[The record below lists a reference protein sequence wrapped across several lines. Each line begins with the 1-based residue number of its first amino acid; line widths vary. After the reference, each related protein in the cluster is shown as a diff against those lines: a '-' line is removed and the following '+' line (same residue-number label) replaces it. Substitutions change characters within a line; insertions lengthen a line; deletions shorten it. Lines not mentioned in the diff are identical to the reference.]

1 MAESVGNSGTGM
13 KLHTKILLALVVG
26 ATTGITANLTMGGD
40 DPTVTWVNTYLAGP
54 VGQVF
59 LRMLFMIVMPLV
71 FSSIA
76 LGVAGLGDLSKVG
89 KVGGKAIG
97 YFLGTT
103 ALAAIFGLIIVSVF
117 RPGDSIPAE
126 VRTELMAT
134 FAEDAAG
141 KVEAQATGGFGIN
154 TFVNI
159 VTRNPVK
166 SAADT
171 DMLGIIFFGLIFGA
185 ALTQLKPERA
195 QPMLKFL
202 EALND
207 VVIVIVGMAMKLAPY
222 GVAGLIF
229 GVTSRF
235 GFALL
240 KPLGAYVLVVMSAL
254 LLHMFVNL
262 SVILKFVIKINPVVY
277 FSRIRAALITAFSTS
292 SSSATLP
299 AALKAAQDGLG
310 VPPRIAGFVLPLGS
324 TMCMNGTSIFE
335 GITVIFLCQ
344 VFGVDLSLGGMVIVI
359 VMSVITAVGAA
370 GVPGGSIPLLV
381 GILAMMGVPGEA
393 IAIVLGVDRILD
405 MTRTV
410 VNVASDISATVFVA
424 GSEGMWDASMVPKEA
439 VSAAA

>member
-1 MAESVGNSGTGM
+1 MSESIGGSGPGM
-13 KLHTKILLALVVG
+13 KLHTKILIALVVG
-26 ATTGITANLTMGGD
+26 ATAGIAANLTMGGD
-40 DPTVTWVNTYLAGP
+40 DPTVKFVNEYLAGP
-54 VGQVF
+54 IGQIF

-71 FSSIA
+71 FASIT
-76 LGVAGLGDLSKVG
+76 LGVAGLGDLKKVG

-103 ALAAIFGLIIVSVF
+103 FLAASFGLFVVNTF
-117 RPGDSIPAE
+117 RPGEGLAPE
-126 VRTELMAT
+126 VKTELMAT
-134 FAEDAAG
+134 YAEDAAG
-141 KVEAQATGGFGIN
+141 KIEAQQTGGFGIN

-166 SAADT
+166 SAVDT
-171 DMLGIIFFGLIFGA
+171 DMLGIIFFALVFGA
-185 ALTQLKPERA
+185 ALTQIKPERA
-195 QPMLKFL
+195 EPMIKFL
-202 EALND
+202 QALED
-207 VVIVIVGMAMKLAPY
+207 VVIKIVGMAMKIAPY

-240 KPLGAYVLVVMSAL
+240 KPLSAYVLVVMGAL
-254 LLHMFVNL
+254 LFHLFVNL
-262 SVILKFVIKINPVVY
+262 SLILRFVIGLNPLLY
-277 FSRIRAALITAFSTS
+277 FSRIKGAMVTAFSTS

-299 AALKAAQDGLG
+299 TALRAAEDGLG
-310 VPPRIAGFVLPLGS
+310 VPPKIAGFVLPLGS

-344 VFGVDLSLGGMVIVI
+344 VFGVDLSLGGMAIVI

-381 GILAMMGVPGEA
+381 GILTMMGVPGEG

-410 VNVASDISATVFVA
+410 VNVSSDISSTTFVA
-424 GSEGMWDASMVPKEA
+424 KSEGVWDASMVPKDTPA
-439 VSAAA
+439 TA

>member
-1 MAESVGNSGTGM
+1 MAESIGNTGKGM
-13 KLHTKILLALVVG
+13 KLHTKILLALLVG
-26 ATTGITANLTMGGD
+26 ATAGITANLTLGGD
-40 DPTVTWVNTYLAGP
+40 DGRVVWVNTYLAGP
-54 VGQVF
+54 VGQIF

-97 YFLGTT
+97 YFFTT
-103 ALAAIFGLIIVSVF
+103 TFLAATFGLLVVNWVK
-117 RPGDSIPAE
+117 PGESLPVE
-126 VRTELMAT
+126 VKTELMAT
-134 FAEDAAG
+134 YAEDAAG

-171 DMLGIIFFGLIFGA
+171 DMLGIIFFGIIFGA
-185 ALTQLKPERA
+185 ALTQLRPERA
-195 QPMLKFL
+195 QPMIKVL

-207 VVIVIVGMAMKLAPY
+207 VVIVIVGMAMRLAPY

-240 KPLGAYVLVVMSAL
+240 KPLGGYVFVVMFAL
-254 LLHMFVNL
+254 LAHMFINL
-262 SVILKFVIKINPVVY
+262 SLILKFVIGLSPRVY
-277 FSRIRAALITAFSTS
+277 FSRIKGALVTAFSTS

-299 AALKAAQDGLG
+299 AALRASQEGLG
-310 VPPRIAGFVLPLGS
+310 VPKQIAGFVLPLGS

-344 VFGVDLSLGGMVIVI
+344 VFGVDLTLGGMVVVI
-359 VMSVITAVGAA
+359 IMSVITAIGAA

-410 VNVASDISATVFVA
+410 VNVASDISSTTFVA
-424 GSEGMWDASMVPKEA
+424 KSEGLWTAADVPAEA
-439 VSAAA
+439 PTAA

>member
-1 MAESVGNSGTGM
+1 MSESIGNSGPGM

-26 ATTGITANLTMGGD
+26 ATAGITANLVWGGSN
-40 DPTVTWVNTYLAGP
+40 PGVVFVNTYLAGP
-54 VGQVF
+54 IGQIF

-71 FSSIA
+71 FASIT
-76 LGVAGLGDLSKVG
+76 LGVAGLGDLNKVG

-103 ALAAIFGLIIVSVF
+103 FLAATFGLFVVSTF
-117 RPGDSIPAE
+117 RPGEGLPEE
-126 VRTELMAT
+126 VKSELLAT
-134 FAEDAAG
+134 YAEDAAG
-141 KVEAQATGGFGIN
+141 KVEAQQTGGFGIN

-166 SAADT
+166 SAVDT
-171 DMLGIIFFGLIFGA
+171 DMLGIIFFGLVFGA

-195 QPMLKFL
+195 EPMIKFL

-207 VVIVIVGMAMKLAPY
+207 VVIKIVGMAMKIAPY

-240 KPLGAYVLVVMSAL
+240 KPLSSYVLVVMGAL
-254 LLHMFVNL
+254 LFHMFVNL
-262 SVILKFVIKINPVVY
+262 SLILRFIIGINPVLY
-277 FSRIRAALITAFSTS
+277 FSRIKSAMITAFSTS

-299 AALKAAQDGLG
+299 TALNAAENGLG
-310 VPPRIAGFVLPLGS
+310 VPPKIAGFVLPLGS

-344 VFGVDLSLGGMVIVI
+344 VFGVDLSIGGMVIVI
-359 VMSVITAVGAA
+359 VMSVITAIGAA

-381 GILAMMGVPGEA
+381 GILTMMGVPGEG

-410 VNVASDISATVFVA
+410 VNVSSDISSTLFVA
-424 GSEGMWDASMVPKEA
+424 KSEGVWDASMVPKETP
-439 VSAAA
+439 AAA